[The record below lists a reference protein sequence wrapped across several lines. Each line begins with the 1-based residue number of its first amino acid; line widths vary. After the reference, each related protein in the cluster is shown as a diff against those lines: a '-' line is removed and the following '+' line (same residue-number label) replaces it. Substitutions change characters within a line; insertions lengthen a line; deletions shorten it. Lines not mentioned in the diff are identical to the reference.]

1 MSCINKNDPKF
12 QELLGKYKNP
22 LIAEVKYKQLY
33 PDNHKQVNYE
43 FKAITNI
50 IPNLTRV
57 NQWFKQLGNTDKFW
71 QKLQQDL
78 QIPKKQIELLKNSEG
93 NTIEEKLSSF
103 AANYSYTVEINI
115 AKENKN
121 LNKNTAGVEMFSIG
135 NTIYKSSRL
144 SDEWFKYET
153 IDGKG
158 IKTNITEEEFENAVK
173 NNRNPATQHYSNLT
187 VPGGTNYTENAI
199 TIPGV
204 INVISAGGGYHDNE
218 FNESKGDMAGW
229 FRSDVRS
236 ETENINTEEYYDSKG
251 NRLSKEDYI
260 KQYGTKTANNVPTK
274 TRRILEV
281 QSFFQ
286 KVRDSNY
293 LISNLEHTIEELG
306 PYSPKSMINS
316 NNFLQLLNKDNNWVT
331 FFVKS
336 IIQDSAKK
344 GYEKVLFPRLDTII
358 QIESSGHFKS
368 YKEAEKYYKNDDWY
382 NLDSQLKEDLAKA
395 KALTEENFN
404 NAKLGKEFIKNINYD
419 LIRNNKNITFKEWK
433 DSNVNNTYELWH
445 SHQPTLLNTAKFYE
459 NDVTNILNKTYGK
472 ENVKVITDEYGNT
485 WNEVEISHSM
495 LNEIILNSISSS
507 KFLDNDRKLRNKY
520 FSTNSAIK
528 SSEIL
533 KQISNSTNVLAPLAK
548 KLLEYVSINDVP
560 ITLVNNTEVPNTKFE
575 SKGAFYHNTNEIKIA
590 ELATYKN
597 GIAEPTILHEI
608 LHALSYKELQKNNE
622 KTKVFKDLYNKSVEK
637 LGTYNPETKLGI
649 YANYTMDEFFVGLF
663 TDGTFIKELSKIEP
677 IESKEFNN
685 LFEELMSSLL
695 KLLGITPKTSL
706 YTQAF
711 AVATNILDN
720 SLQSM
725 TEMEKASEGFYNYQQ
740 DIPLAFINN
749 TSSKPAIIQNNGT
762 FLNIPEDK
770 KQKIYENYVN
780 LMDRKREGKAI
791 NYEMFEKMFNNLQVF
806 NYKDTY
812 IFGEWDVQNNI
823 FKGRLMSS
831 PGIKELYGALD
842 ELLNSVN
849 FVASVPS
856 DIGSM
861 LERKGMYKLDVGK
874 EYNFKGEEMVKNLY
888 FSNKELVEKIFKTS
902 PEKVTAEQVKKY
914 DTFFNYWTLI
924 GNLKKLYESKEFNKI
939 LPLLKEI
946 GIYDYNAYKLTRK
959 IKQGKITND
968 DIETV
973 VKEIIKN
980 SSINKVNIDKT
991 DLLNNPKIY
1000 EDLDNELNKNLASFL
1015 SKFGIKTEMLED
1027 MQSKLNMDSFAHIDI
1042 LNKILYVNKNNQENY
1057 PQQAGKVIAF
1067 MMQHN
1072 PLIQEVTSK
1081 MKRLSMFK
1089 GLTNDELLEA
1099 MGDLI
1104 SQELHKKTNTK
1115 LPKDLIEAIKN
1126 LVRQFFNYLNRIQI
1140 ARINK
1145 NIAFIAD
1152 NILIQNQSLITQ
1164 SVYKPGSVGK
1174 EVSKISLRE
1183 ALKSDDFGNSIV
1195 ERMAKYFILTGSI
1208 TLSEQGTVYRPNENQ
1223 IHDLDWVSPI
1233 TRREAI
1239 KIFNELYPNN
1249 KYIRNI
1255 YNDEYQT
1262 DTWLI
1267 APEGYRIENLQID
1280 TSKKVFKNGVAV
1292 GSTNKI
1298 VGYDIVDSNDNIVS
1312 SYIPLSDSHTEEIQA
1327 KLIDIFTYPNPTEE
1341 QTANKEITL
1350 DSGTKLRV
1358 ADWRS
1363 TFAAKLEFGRLK
1375 DIWDYNRF
1383 IPNENIYKEEK
1394 TKPKPIK
1401 EGVAEV
1407 FEQYPE
1413 LVLIG
1418 TAQEYSDYLDTIFP
1432 DSKVKDIV
1440 YHTTDNEFENFDKSK
1455 FKSNKNTGN
1464 TEIDGFYFTDNKEP
1478 ETFYGKNLKT
1488 AIINIQNPVIE
1499 NYVFDIKKTY
1509 TKTIDGIIT
1518 KEDNPTTPD
1527 DNVFVVFEPE
1537 QIHPLGGEED
1547 MRKFKEHMDFKNN
1560 VKDYF
1565 NLSEEDSN
1573 FVQDISNLN
1582 FTC

>member
-1 MSCINKNDPKF
+1 MITCVTGINNGINKV
-12 QELLGKYKNP
+12 LKNKP
-22 LIAEVKYKQLY
+22 YFSYNENERFIKILKEGEINNSNIVQIARKLNNNLNAVINKGLPVDIRDIFK
-33 PDNHKQVNYE
+33 VNLQNGAVGIE
-43 FKAITNI
+43 WAITN
-50 IPNLTRV
+50 
-57 NQWFKQLGNTDKFW
+57 Q
-71 QKLQQDL
+71 
-78 QIPKKQIELLKNSEG
+78 
-93 NTIEEKLSSF
+93 
-103 AANYSYTVEINI
+103 
-115 AKENKN
+115 
-121 LNKNTAGVEMFSIG
+121 
-135 NTIYKSSRL
+135 
-144 SDEWFKYET
+144 
-153 IDGKG
+153 
-158 IKTNITEEEFENAVK
+158 
-173 NNRNPATQHYSNLT
+173 
-187 VPGGTNYTENAI
+187 ENAI
-199 TIPGV
+199 
-204 INVISAGGGYHDNE
+204 
-218 FNESKGDMAGW
+218 
-229 FRSDVRS
+229 
-236 ETENINTEEYYDSKG
+236 
-251 NRLSKEDYI
+251 
-260 KQYGTKTANNVPTK
+260 
-274 TRRILEV
+274 
-281 QSFFQ
+281 
-286 KVRDSNY
+286 
-293 LISNLEHTIEELG
+293 
-306 PYSPKSMINS
+306 
-316 NNFLQLLNKDNNWVT
+316 
-331 FFVKS
+331 
-336 IIQDSAKK
+336 
-344 GYEKVLFPRLDTII
+344 
-358 QIESSGHFKS
+358 
-368 YKEAEKYYKNDDWY
+368 
-382 NLDSQLKEDLAKA
+382 
-395 KALTEENFN
+395 
-404 NAKLGKEFIKNINYD
+404 
-419 LIRNNKNITFKEWK
+419 
-433 DSNVNNTYELWH
+433 
-445 SHQPTLLNTAKFYE
+445 
-459 NDVTNILNKTYGK
+459 
-472 ENVKVITDEYGNT
+472 
-485 WNEVEISHSM
+485 
-495 LNEIILNSISSS
+495 LNEIHEIETAAFYRDDDKQTKLKYFIKRKQDEIARGVTVNTSDDDMIYQVDSKSIS
-507 KFLDNDRKLRNKY
+507 KNKPTIKEKY
-520 FSTNSAIK
+520 FSTGRARKISELLIDIGRSSYAYSAL
-528 SSEIL
+528 S
-533 KQISNSTNVLAPLAK
+533 K
-548 KLLEYVSINDVP
+548 KLLEYAKINDIVILLEDTP
-560 ITLVNNTEVPNTKFE
+560 FYILKSTGNE
-575 SKGAFYHNTNEIKIA
+575 SIKAAGYYSKDSNKIKIA
-590 ELATYKN
+590 EKSNQATAAPEKLL
-597 GIAEPTILHEI
+597 LHEI
-608 LHALSYKELQKNNE
+608 LHALSYHELRNNKEANKAFNE
-622 KTKVFKDLYNKSVEK
+622 LYLKSVEK
-637 LGTYNPETKLGI
+637 LGKYDLKTGNGF
-649 YANYTMDEFFVGLF
+649 YANYNQDEFFVALF
-663 TDGTFIKELSKIEP
+663 TDANFIKELQKIEP
-677 IESKEFNN
+677 TETNKFKN
-685 LFEELMSSLL
+685 LFEEVLSIIFNLL
-695 KLLGITPKTSL
+695 KIRPSTSL

-720 SLQSM
+720 SLQSIS
-725 TEMEKASEGFYNYQQ
+725 EMERASEGFYDYQQ
-740 DIPLAFINN
+740 DIPLAFIDN
-749 TSSKPAIIQNNGT
+749 TSSKPTIIQNNGT
-762 FLNIPEDK
+762 FLNIPEDE

-842 ELLNSVN
+842 ILLNSVN

-856 DIGSM
+856 DMGSM

-874 EYNFKGEEMVKNLY
+874 EYNFRGEEMVKNLY

-902 PEKVTAEQVKKY
+902 PEKVTAKQVKKY

-924 GNLKKLYESKEFNKI
+924 GNLKKLYESKKFNEI

-973 VKEIIKN
+973 IKEIIKN

-1000 EDLDNELNKNLASFL
+1000 DDLDNELNKNLASFL

-1126 LVRQFFNYLNRIQI
+1126 LIKQFFNYLNRIQI

-1233 TRREAI
+1233 IRREAI

-1280 TSKKVFKNGVAV
+1280 TSKKVFKNGVAT

-1312 SYIPLSDSHTEEIQA
+1312 SYIPISDSHTGEIQA

-1341 QTANKEITL
+1341 QTSNKEITL
-1350 DSGTKLRV
+1350 DSGTKLRI
-1358 ADWRS
+1358 ADWRN

-1383 IPNENIYKEEK
+1383 IPNENIYKEEVVS
-1394 TKPKPIK
+1394 PSS
-1401 EGVAEV
+1401 EV
-1407 FEQYPE
+1407 FEQTPE

-1418 TAQEYSDYLDTIFP
+1418 TAQDYSDYLDTANDP
-1432 DSKVKDIV
+1432 SM
-1440 YHTTDNEFENFDKSK
+1440 
-1455 FKSNKNTGN
+1455 
-1464 TEIDGFYFTDNKEP
+1464 
-1478 ETFYGKNLKT
+1478 
-1488 AIINIQNPVIE
+1488 
-1499 NYVFDIKKTY
+1499 
-1509 TKTIDGIIT
+1509 
-1518 KEDNPTTPD
+1518 
-1527 DNVFVVFEPE
+1527 
-1537 QIHPLGGEED
+1537 EE
-1547 MRKFKEHMDFKNN
+1547 FKEYMDFKNN

-1565 NLSEEDSN
+1565 NLNEKEAT
-1573 FVQDISNLN
+1573 FVQDKSNLN
-1582 FTC
+1582 INC